1 MNRFEIEKLVSAM
14 EASFSEKIDDA
25 IVTEYW
31 KKYDTDFVEDKLL
44 GEAWNELTHYVTDY
58 DLRNK
63 DPEYEE
69 HMRKKIIEIYR
80 GNKKKTYLAKAE
92 GAMLFLDL
100 PLISMNAGLHGW
112 CLGILKSTI

>member
-1 MNRFEIEKLVSAM
+1 MNRFEIEKLVSVM

-25 IVTEYW
+25 ILSEFW
-31 KKYDTDFVEDKLL
+31 KKYDVDFVEDKLL

-69 HMRKKIIEIYR
+69 YMRKKLLKYIEEIRKKYLFSVCPKSNYS
-80 GNKKKTYLAKAE
+80 NKE
-92 GAMLFLDL
+92 Q
-100 PLISMNAGLHGW
+100 
-112 CLGILKSTI
+112 